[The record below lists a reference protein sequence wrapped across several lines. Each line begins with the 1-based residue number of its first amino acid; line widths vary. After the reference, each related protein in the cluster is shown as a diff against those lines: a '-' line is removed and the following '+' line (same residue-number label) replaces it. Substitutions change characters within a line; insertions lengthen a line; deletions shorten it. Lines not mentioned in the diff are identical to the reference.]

1 MGYADFEKYLMY
13 CIDYLE
19 HFGLPLSEAFAI
31 VENASHSR
39 YIPDDYTSVA
49 ERVYNACLEHTNSYV
64 SDLREMNCLY
74 LPTYMRLTGFKYNDF
89 AEF

>member
-19 HFGLPLSEAFAI
+19 FFGLPLSEAFSI
-31 VENASHSR
+31 VEDASHSR
-39 YIPDDYTSVA
+39 YIPDDYTNIA
-49 ERVYNACLEHTNSYV
+49 ERVYDACLERTDSYET
-64 SDLREMNCLY
+64 EMNCLY
-74 LPTYMRLTGFKYNDF
+74 LPTYMRLTDFKYNDF